1 MKKFLKTK
9 EEKGIT
15 LVVLVITIIVLL
27 ILAGVSI
34 QAINNTG
41 LFANAKKAKEKSIEA
56 QLKEEISL
64 AIQDIQIEETSNAK
78 LFDMKSLIEKIPEKL
93 NDITIESDGEE
104 SKGEYKGYNYRI
116 TKDYEVIIEGKT
128 NIRIKTEIT
137 PKEYTKENVVMNV
150 EITSNESPIKRI
162 EEPENLSK
170 NSEGKYIVSNNGQ
183 YKFIVETENGDM
195 TEKTVTVSNIDKLP
209 PKDFKPEIE
218 KSGTT
223 IKIKENAEDQEE
235 TEENACSGIEKY
247 EYYVDGKKYD
257 SNEITNLTIGN
268 TYLVYVI
275 AFDKAGNSTKSSE
288 ESVKIT
294 VQYKKI
300 SANRGTSDVLAID
313 FEGNIWQWGYGDG
326 DQKKIGKPKKL
337 TQGIKF
343 IDIISEG
350 GNKNLLAIDE
360 EKNLWQW
367 TAYDGNPKKVLDGI
381 KVKKVSAAT
390 NDDTVHIIDEDGN
403 LWGWGKNDYGQ
414 LGDGNKSNNY
424 LDVTYAKRIAND
436 IKFKEIYDARYY
448 TLAIDKDGNL
458 WSWGRN
464 SHGQLGNGGTEEQ
477 FIPVKIS
484 TNIQFK
490 KLVADSEGKAFA
502 IDKEGNLYSW
512 GYGAYGFGDGTNES
526 KNVPTKILNGTK
538 FVKAI
543 GSDYTQYALDINANL
558 WGWGDNRYDQFGI
571 GNTQTQY
578 DPIKV
583 MEGTKVKEICGSIV
597 NGIIVDENN
606 NIYFYGRNDT
616 LKYNTGIKKIGQIP
630 NLKQIVW
637 ANNDTMLAIDE
648 NGDRWGWGDN
658 GYGELGNGTYNKIVS
673 SLTKID

>member
-1 MKKFLKTK
+1 MKKILKTK

-137 PKEYTKENVVMNV
+137 PKECTKENVVMNV

-162 EEPENLSK
+162 VEPENLSK
-170 NSEGKYIVSNNGQ
+170 NSEGKYIVSKNGQ
-183 YKFIVETENGDM
+183 YKFIVETENGDI

-247 EYYVDGKKYD
+247 EYYIDGKKYD

-300 SANRGTSDVLAID
+300 SANRNANTVLAID
-313 FEGNIWQWGYGDG
+313 FEGNIWQWGYGRGSQDER
-326 DQKKIGKPKKL
+326 GKPKKL

-350 GNKNLLAIDE
+350 GNKHLLAIDE

-367 TAYDGNPKKVLDGI
+367 TASGDPKKVLDGI
-381 KVKKVSAAT
+381 KVKKVSATT
-390 NDDTVHIIDEDGN
+390 NADTVHIIDEEGN
-403 LWGWGKNDYGQ
+403 LWGWGNNNYGQ

-424 LDVTYAKRIAND
+424 LDVTSAKKIVD
-436 IKFKEIYDARYY
+436 GIKFKEICDCRYNAM
-448 TLAIDKDGNL
+448 AIDIDGNL
-458 WSWGRN
+458 WSWGKN
-464 SHGQLGNGGTEEQ
+464 FAGMLGNGSSEDAY
-477 FIPVKIS
+477 FPLKIS
-484 TNIQFK
+484 QNIQFDK
-490 KLVADSEGKAFA
+490 IFGDSEKICA
-502 IDKEGNLYSW
+502 IDNNENLYNW
-512 GYGAYGFGDGTNES
+512 GYAAYGLGDGTNET
-526 KNVPTKILNGTK
+526 KYIPTQIINGTK
-538 FVKAI
+538 FIKATAAI
-543 GSDYTQYALDINANL
+543 YNQYALDINGNL
-558 WGWGDNRYDQFGI
+558 WGWGNNDYDQFGI
-571 GNTQTQY
+571 GNTQSQY
-578 DPIKV
+578 YPIKV
-583 MEGTKVKEICGSIV
+583 MEGTKIKDIYGYYR

-606 NIYFYGRNDT
+606 NIYFFGRNDT
-616 LKYNTGIKKIGQIP
+616 LKYNTGIKKIGQVP

-658 GYGELGNGTYNKIVS
+658 EYGELGNGTSNKSVNQ
-673 SLTKID
+673 LTKID